1 MKGKAGQGREG
12 QDRVG
17 QVRAGQNR
25 AGQGSIGQDQQPKS
39 HIQQKLQDM
48 TSAVQAC

>member
-39 HIQQKLQDM
+39 HIHLKLQDM